1 MSRTTVEISLEEA
14 PMHRSY
20 PAVLAVFAV
29 TAACTPDQKTP
40 TEAPAIQDDQA
51 SELLQRIIAGK
62 PGDPVPNLAPEE
74 LRFFGQG
81 MAVFSTVFTPATGL
95 GPLFNSTS
103 CAQCHNNPTLGGYGD
118 SVEIHTTAYHP
129 GAPCQTLDAN
139 GGPVVQQHA
148 TPALEAALH
157 ITSEPMPAGG
167 TGIGRRTTPLIFG
180 LGLLDAVSD
189 YTIKGLAQVRQP
201 FGVRGRAAVL
211 ADGSVGRFGRK
222 ASVSSLDAFNAGAFF
237 NEMGITNRLNP
248 VEGTVA
254 GRPLPRGVDRARDPE
269 LDAAS
274 LAATNAFVRFL
285 APVAPLPLTEEG
297 KYGWQ
302 LFSLVGC
309 ATCHTPTLQTG
320 PSRYAALKF
329 KRINAY
335 SDLLLHDMGDQEADI
350 CNGVATPREFRTQP
364 LMGMQFLDMFM
375 HDGESATI
383 EEAVQRHGGEA
394 STVRDRFQRLSPR
407 QRAAIVSFV
416 SAL

>member
-1 MSRTTVEISLEEA
+1 
-14 PMHRSY
+14 MHRSL
-20 PAVLAVFAV
+20 PAVLTLSAIA
-29 TAACTPDQKTP
+29 AACTPDQRNP
-40 TEAPAIQDDQA
+40 TETQVPTIQDDQT
-51 SELLQRIIAGK
+51 SELLQRVIAGK
-62 PGDPVPNLAPEE
+62 PGDPVPNLAPDE
-74 LRFFGQG
+74 LRLFNQG
-81 MAVFSTVFTPATGL
+81 IAVFSTVFTPATGL

-129 GAPCQTLDAN
+129 GDRCQTLDAN

-148 TPALEAALH
+148 TPALQAALQ

-167 TGIGRRTTPLIFG
+167 TGIGHRTTPVIFG

-201 FGVRGRAAVL
+201 FGVRGRAALL

-222 ASVSSLDAFNAGAFF
+222 ASVSSLDEFNAGAFF

-254 GRPLPRGVDRARDPE
+254 GRPLPKGVDPARDPE
-269 LDAAS
+269 LSFAS

-285 APVAPLPLTEEG
+285 APVRPVPLTEAG
-297 KYGWQ
+297 KYGRQ
-302 LFSLVGC
+302 LFTQVGC
-309 ATCHTPTLQTG
+309 ATCHTPTLETG
-320 PSRYAALKF
+320 PSRYDALRF

-335 SDLLLHDMGDQEADI
+335 TDLLLHDMGDQEADI
-350 CNGVATPREFRTQP
+350 CNGVATPSEFRTQP

-394 STVRDRFQRLSPR
+394 AMVRERFMRLSPT

>member
-1 MSRTTVEISLEEA
+1 MNRSL
-14 PMHRSY
+14 
-20 PAVLAVFAV
+20 PAVLTLSAI
-29 TAACTPDQKTP
+29 AAGCTPDQRNP
-40 TEAPAIQDDQA
+40 TETQVPTIQDDQT
-51 SELLQRIIAGK
+51 SELFQRVIAGK
-62 PGDPVPNLAPEE
+62 PGDPVPNLAPDE
-74 LRFFGQG
+74 LRLFSQG
-81 MAVFSTVFTPATGL
+81 IAVFSTVFTPATGL

-103 CAQCHNNPTLGGYGD
+103 CAQCHNDPTLGGYGD

-129 GAPCQTLDAN
+129 GARCQTLDGN
-139 GGPVVQQHA
+139 GGPVVQEHA

-201 FGVRGRAAVL
+201 YGVRGRPAL
-211 ADGSVGRFGRK
+211 LNDGSVGRFGRK

-237 NEMGITNRLNP
+237 NEMGITNKLNP

-254 GRPLPRGVDRARDPE
+254 GSPLPKGVDPAPDPE
-269 LDAAS
+269 LSATSLVAA
-274 LAATNAFVRFL
+274 NAFVRFL
-285 APVAPLPLTEEG
+285 APVAPLSLTEAG
-297 KYGWQ
+297 KYGRM
-302 LFSLVGC
+302 LFSQIGC
-309 ATCHTPTLQTG
+309 ATCHTPTLETG

-335 SDLLLHDMGDQEADI
+335 TDLLLHDLGDQEADI

-383 EEAVQRHGGEA
+383 EEAVQRHGGEG
-394 STVRDRFQRLSPR
+394 STVRDRFMRLSPR

>member
-1 MSRTTVEISLEEA
+1 
-14 PMHRSY
+14 MHRSL
-20 PAVLAVFAV
+20 PAVLTLFAV
-29 TAACTPDQKTP
+29 TTACTPDQKTP
-40 TEAPAIQDDQA
+40 TEEAPIIQDDQT
-51 SELLQRIIAGK
+51 SELFQRIIAGK
-62 PGDPVPNLAPEE
+62 PGDPVPNLAPDE
-74 LRFFGQG
+74 LRLFNQG
-81 MAVFSTVFTPATGL
+81 MAVFATVFSPATGL

-103 CAQCHNNPTLGGYGD
+103 CAECHNDPTLGGYGD

-129 GAPCQTLDAN
+129 GAVCQTLDAN

-148 TPALEAALH
+148 TPALQDALH

-167 TGIGRRTTPLIFG
+167 TGIGHRTTPVIFG

-189 YTIKGLAQVRQP
+189 YTIKGLARVRRP

-211 ADGSVGRFGRK
+211 ANGSVGRFGRK
-222 ASVSSLDAFNAGAFF
+222 AAVSSLDEFNAGAFF
-237 NEMGITNRLNP
+237 NEMGITNTLNP

-254 GRPLPRGVDRARDPE
+254 GTPLPKGVDPAPDPE
-269 LDAAS
+269 LSPKSLFAAD
-274 LAATNAFVRFL
+274 AFVRFL

-297 KYGWQ
+297 KYGRM
-302 LFSLVGC
+302 LFTQIGC
-309 ATCHTPTLQTG
+309 ATCHTPTLETG
-320 PSRYAALKF
+320 PSRYQALRF

-335 SDLLLHDMGDQEADI
+335 TDLLLHDMGDQEADI
-350 CNGVATPREFRTQP
+350 CNGVATPQEFRTQP

-383 EEAVQRHGGEA
+383 EEAVQRHGGEG
-394 STVRDRFQRLSPR
+394 STVRDRFMRLSPR

>member
-1 MSRTTVEISLEEA
+1 
-14 PMHRSY
+14 MHRSL
-20 PAVLAVFAV
+20 PAVLTLSAI
-29 TAACTPDQKTP
+29 AAGCTPDQRNP
-40 TEAPAIQDDQA
+40 TETQVPTIQDDQT
-51 SELLQRIIAGK
+51 SELLQRVIAGK
-62 PGDPVPNLAPEE
+62 PGDPVPNLAPDE
-74 LRFFGQG
+74 LRLFSLGI
-81 MAVFSTVFTPATGL
+81 AVFSTVFTPATGL

-103 CAQCHNNPTLGGYGD
+103 CAQCHDNPTLGGYGD
-118 SVEIHTTAYHP
+118 SVEIHTTSYHP
-129 GAPCQTLDAN
+129 GARCQTLDAN

-201 FGVRGRAAVL
+201 YGVRGRPAVL
-211 ADGSVGRFGRK
+211 NDGSVGRFGRK

-237 NEMGITNRLNP
+237 NEMGITNKLNP
-248 VEGTVA
+248 AEGTVA
-254 GRPLPRGVDRARDPE
+254 GSPLPQGVDPAPDPE
-269 LDAAS
+269 LSATSLVAA
-274 LAATNAFVRFL
+274 NAFVRFL
-285 APVAPLPLTEEG
+285 APVVPLSLTEAG
-297 KYGWQ
+297 KYGRM
-302 LFSLVGC
+302 LFSQIGC
-309 ATCHTPTLQTG
+309 ATCHTPTLETG

-335 SDLLLHDMGDQEADI
+335 TDLLLHDMGDQEADI

-383 EEAVQRHGGEA
+383 EEAVQRHGGEG
-394 STVRDRFQRLSPR
+394 STVRDRFMRLSPR